1 MLFGKYCSET
11 VSLLL
16 NTMEV
21 FSMIEKSYDSWPTES
36 SITSVGQ
43 IMLKEILGPCDSC
56 FADWPTD
63 VGSIDSIK
71 TRLQRDPILY
81 VSKGPT

>member
-36 SITSVGQ
+36 SITSVSQ
-43 IMLKEILGPCDSC
+43 IMLK
-56 FADWPTD
+56 
-63 VGSIDSIK
+63 
-71 TRLQRDPILY
+71 
-81 VSKGPT
+81 

>member
-21 FSMIEKSYDSWPTES
+21 FSMIKKSYDSWPTES

-43 IMLKEILGPCDSC
+43 TMLKEMLGPC

-81 VSKGPT
+81 VPKGPT